1 MLILNRKP
9 AQSVYI
15 GDDIRVTVLGLSGQ
29 SVRLGFQ
36 APRELGVHREEI
48 YRRMQKDTESGEE

>member
-9 AQSVYI
+9 DQSVYI

-48 YRRMQKDTESGEE
+48 YRRMQEDSEAEEE